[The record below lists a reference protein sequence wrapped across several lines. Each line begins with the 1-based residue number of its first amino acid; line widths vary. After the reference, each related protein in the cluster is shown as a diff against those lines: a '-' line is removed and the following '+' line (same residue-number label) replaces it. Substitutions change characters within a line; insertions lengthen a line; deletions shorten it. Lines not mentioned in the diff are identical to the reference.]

1 MPKNHARKKELA
13 AIKGTF
19 GVRHHDAVAILDD
32 PRRDELCQVFTEYA
46 DVTTYAAA
54 VEALDLPVFMYEL
67 GIDEPDEPREYSC
80 EECGFFGTGFHCC
93 ECGATH
99 EYHCVC

>member
-1 MPKNHARKKELA
+1 MES
-13 AIKGTF
+13 
-19 GVRHHDAVAILDD
+19 V
-32 PRRDELCQVFTEYA
+32 
-46 DVTTYAAA
+46 VTYKAKR
-54 VEALDLPVFMYEL
+54 PVYMYEL

-80 EECGFFGTGFHCC
+80 AECGFFGTGFHCC